1 MQYEVFPTFSIGNA
15 NYNEDL
21 IYAVISD
28 FSIGEISVCSDLEAC
43 NYQEGGTETT
53 TCEYPEAYY
62 DCDGNCLNDSNGN
75 DVCDELEQEECTG
88 FFATLSITENNFLEE
103 ISYEITNSADEVIF
117 SGDFENLYADN
128 ICLTNGSEYT
138 FISLDEYGDGWNGS
152 TYSLINNNCEL
163 PIVLANN
170 NNESPEDSY
179 NAEIFTA
186 IDCPEILPGCIDAAA
201 CNFNIFATS
210 SDGSC
215 VYPQE
220 FLSCDGNCLNDSNE
234 NDVCDELETT
244 GCEDPDACNYIE
256 NPFFVVACEYPV
268 PNYDCTNSCINDTN
282 TNGVCDEE
290 EVFGCTVLEALNYNP
305 LATYNDG
312 SFTYSNYCEIPLI
325 ENSSASYNMTLMLI
339 NLSSLP
345 IDPEYSIIF
354 ARSSESGLI
363 VGLNSFG
370 NLDQTVLT
378 IFGDDVMTAEL
389 DGATNRE
396 AIELQL
402 ITNG

>member
-62 DCDGNCLNDSNGN
+62 DCDGNCLNDSN
-75 DVCDELEQEECTG
+75 
-88 FFATLSITENNFLEE
+88 
-103 ISYEITNSADEVIF
+103 
-117 SGDFENLYADN
+117 
-128 ICLTNGSEYT
+128 
-138 FISLDEYGDGWNGS
+138 
-152 TYSLINNNCEL
+152 
-163 PIVLANN
+163 
-170 NNESPEDSY
+170 
-179 NAEIFTA
+179 
-186 IDCPEILPGCIDAAA
+186 
-201 CNFNIFATS
+201 
-210 SDGSC
+210 
-215 VYPQE
+215 
-220 FLSCDGNCLNDSNE
+220 E

-256 NPFFVVACEYPV
+256 NPFFVVACDYPV

-282 TNGVCDEE
+282 ANGVCDEE
-290 EVFGCTVLEALNYNP
+290 EIFGCTVLEALNYNP
-305 LATYNDG
+305 LATYNGG
-312 SFTYSNYCEIPLI
+312 SCMYSNYCEVPLL
-325 ENSSASYNMTLMLI
+325 ENPGAGYNMTLMLI
-339 NLSSLP
+339 NLSSFP
-345 IDPEYSIIF
+345 IDSEYFTIF

-402 ITNG
+402 ITNGLLYTLTPNISVNYENNGFQIIEDFTVTFSCSVIFTGCGDYWACNFNPLIAIDDGSCIFPLEYYDCSGNCLSDIDGDEVCDENEIEGCTDEYALNFEKGGAYDLSIYSAIGAVVYQDKLSALETKVNTVNLPNGLYLIKLTKEKYSYTQKIRIQH